1 MNEKLWFHSKE
12 LRGNDVVVVIS
23 ESLRITG
30 TLMEY
35 YESNNN
41 IVLQDFAIWE
51 KQESGDFE
59 QIDSGDL
66 TIVKGHLWKFL
77 LVKKYAKRA

>member
-12 LRGNDVVVVIS
+12 LRGNDVTVVIN
-23 ESLRITG
+23 ENLRITG

-41 IVLQDFAIWE
+41 IVLQDYIIWE
-51 KQESGDFE
+51 RNESGGFE
-59 QIDSGDL
+59 QSESGSL
-66 TIVKGHLWKFL
+66 MIVKGHLWKFL
-77 LVKKYAKRA
+77 MVKKYAKRS